1 LLLLAERLAPTER
14 DVFEILGYEPNCVV
28 REDARERG
36 VWPLPDPCGQC
47 PQELFHSAT
56 EFDVFYGGAAGGG
69 KTKALLLEGIKK
81 ADKHAGLRVGAFRRT
96 YDELAESFFK
106 ELIGINY
113 AEDIGCRWNGTD
125 RELRFPNSSVI
136 RFRYLESVQDATRR
150 QGGEYQL
157 VLIDERTMILP
168 AAVSIVIDERVRSGS
183 NVPVIGIRS
192 ASNPGSIGHASVKER
207 YVDATDGG
215 LKTYLDDS
223 GRTVRFI
230 PAKVDDN
237 PHVDAGYKSRLQSIP
252 DPHRR
257 KAMLEGDWDTFAGQ
271 FFSEWNRERHVV
283 RPFEIPKQWRR
294 IAGID
299 WGFAAPWAVEW
310 AAIDGDRRVW
320 LYRELYDT
328 EVGEHDQAKRI
339 LTAEG
344 ALTTDGKVARLPG
357 ERVDVRVADPSM
369 WGRRGD
375 ATPIA
380 QVYAGE
386 GCHLLPADNDRV
398 NGWQRVHSYLAE
410 GPACRLHRAL
420 GWETCPWLHVFETCV
435 NVIRTLPALPHDDKK
450 PEDVDTD
457 AEDHAPDALRYLLMR
472 LSVPQAAKE
481 RKPEPETIQ
490 ERIDTHLAERIRNK
504 RRRSGAVI
512 GS

>member
-1 LLLLAERLAPTER
+1 VLHSPPTSPQSPGRPDPLVGLAERFAPPPV
-14 DVFEILGYEPNCVV
+14 DVFAELGYVPTAKQQQFH
-28 REDARERG
+28 DAVE
-36 VWPLPDPCGQC
+36 W
-47 PQELFHSAT
+47 
-56 EFDVFYGGAAGGG
+56 DVLYGGAAGGG
-69 KTKALLLEGIKK
+69 KTKAILLDAIRDCVRYPGITI
-81 ADKHAGLRVGAFRRT
+81 AAFRRT
-96 YDELAESFFK
+96 YPELEESLIAELEAIDFAQAVGAGPARYNTTK
-106 ELIGINY
+106 H
-113 AEDIGCRWNGTD
+113 D
-125 RELRFPNSSVI
+125 LRFANGSLI
-136 RFRYLESVQDATRR
+136 RFRYAETVKDATRR
-150 QGGEYQL
+150 QGSEIQK
-157 VLIDERTMILP
+157 LIVDERTQVPPGVVEYL
-168 AAVSIVIDERVRSGS
+168 ATRLRSGKP
-183 NVPVIGIRS
+183 NVPVLGIRS
-192 ASNPGSIGHASVKER
+192 GTNPGGIGHADVKANF
-207 YVDATDGG
+207 VDATDNGAHIV
-215 LKTYLDDS
+215 TDDR
-223 GRTVRFI
+223 GRSRRFI
-230 PAKVDDN
+230 PAKVGDN
-237 PHVDAGYKSRLQSIP
+237 PHVNVEYERDLDAIA
-252 DPHRR
+252 DPHLRAAL
-257 KAMLEGDWDTFAGQ
+257 KDGSWDTFAGQ
-271 FFSEWNRERHVV
+271 FFAEWSRDRHVV
-283 RPFEIPKQWRR
+283 RPFEIPKTWRR
-294 IAGID
+294 IAGVD

-320 LYRELYDT
+320 VYRELYDT

-344 ALTTDGKVARLPG
+344 ALTADGKVARLPG
-357 ERVDVRVADPSM
+357 DRIDVRVADPSM